1 MEIVINRS
9 IQDGK
14 LNAST
19 GRIVIYREFIEI
31 SRGPARDHND
41 LSRALASKYK
51 QPRDMVMSNSIRFYY
66 ERDGNKTIVCPVR
79 KLDEDELLS
88 RQDYYIDLI
97 KSAIK
102 I

>member
-14 LNAST
+14 LKPTT
-19 GRIVIYREFIEI
+19 GRIVIYKEFIEL
-31 SRGPARDHND
+31 STGPVRDHND

-51 QPRDMVMSNSIRFYY
+51 QSRDQVMSNSIRFYY
-66 ERDGNKTIVCPVR
+66 ERDGDKTIVCPVR

-102 I
+102 M